1 MVASE
6 QLRVALSY
14 HGREL
19 FVGGA
24 IVHCEPGESPHAW
37 GLVLRV
43 SAQEA
48 MDFAELRARQA
59 TVHVAVGAEGRGTA
73 QLANSDVSAG
83 DATHVQ
89 LTGMGFCPRPDH

>member
-24 IVHCEPGESPHAW
+24 IVHCEPRESPRAW

-43 SAQEA
+43 SA
-48 MDFAELRARQA
+48 
-59 TVHVAVGAEGRGTA
+59 
-73 QLANSDVSAG
+73 
-83 DATHVQ
+83 
-89 LTGMGFCPRPDH
+89 